1 LGVELDVGGALGSRI
16 AASVRAR
23 AQHTLP
29 LDGESET
36 SLTIQTG
43 NVRALLGGVALAVGH
58 DHVVWGQ
65 APQGGLV
72 LSANPRALLHASLAT
87 EFPLSLPLLGPT
99 HLQAFLADLGTESQR
114 FAHSQLFGWRV
125 SSLPSPRLELGAEF
139 LVQSGGEGAPE
150 MSFKDRILDYLFF
163 PDLFY
168 TSDFLF
174 SNKLAGIDARLRVPE
189 ARGLELWVEM
199 VIDDIDIDRF
209 RSMMWEDGS
218 WSVGARIQRLNDAGT
233 LAVRVEGQHTGLR
246 MYEHGDFTSGLTLE
260 RRLLGSELG
269 PNANSVALGIDWE
282 AGEVD
287 LLSLEGAVERRSN
300 DLYQLMI
307 GSPYWFARL
316 AVKPKETRW
325 RARVAWERQPKSARW
340 SVRLEGGY
348 EYVDNLE
355 FTELGSLHNLLAR
368 TVIVARLP

>member
-1 LGVELDVGGALGSRI
+1 VEVDVGGALGSRI
-16 AASVRAR
+16 AATVRAR
-23 AQHTLP
+23 VQQTLP
-29 LDGESET
+29 YEGGSET

-43 NVRALLGGVALAVGH
+43 NARALLGGVALTVGN

-125 SSLPSPRLELGAEF
+125 SALPIPRLELGAEF
-139 LVQSGGEGAPE
+139 LVESGGDGAPA
-150 MSFKDRILDYLFF
+150 MSFKDRVLDYMFF
-163 PDLFY
+163 PDLFS
-168 TSDFLF
+168 TNELLF
-174 SNKLAGIDARLRVPE
+174 SNKVAGVDARLRVPE

-199 VIDDIDIDRF
+199 AIDDIDIDRF
-209 RSMMWEDGS
+209 RSMVWEDGS
-218 WSVGARIQRLNDAGT
+218 WSVGARLQRLNEAGT
-233 LAVRVEGQHTGLR
+233 VTLRVEGQHTGLR

-269 PNANSVALGIDWE
+269 PNGNSVALGIDWE

-300 DLYQLMI
+300 DFYQLMV
-307 GSPYWFARL
+307 GSPFWFARL
-316 AVKPKETRW
+316 AVRPKETRW
-325 RARVAWERQPKSARW
+325 RARVAWERQPASARW
-340 SVRLEGGY
+340 SMRVEGGY

-355 FTELGSLHNLLAR
+355 FTERGTLHNLLAR